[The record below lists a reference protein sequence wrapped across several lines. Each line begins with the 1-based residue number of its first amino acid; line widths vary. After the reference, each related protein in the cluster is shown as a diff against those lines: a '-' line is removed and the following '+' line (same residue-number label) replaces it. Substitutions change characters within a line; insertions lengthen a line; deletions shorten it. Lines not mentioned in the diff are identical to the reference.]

1 MFQLQKIGSS
11 FAESLADCI
20 KARESH
26 LLENDIFLAAVWVD
40 SRSRVLL
47 EDQQRERAKNALRGV
62 YQRLQKPTD
71 SQLVDVN
78 QNNTSNSRLQT
89 SASEL
94 DFQAYMD
101 SLDQP
106 AETVQPQNDFDS
118 ALKEIEKL
126 GRVKMTNVF
135 DIISQYPAVIQ
146 DAAIAVSCLPTTQ
159 VSVERLFS
167 QLKLVMRDNRARMGE
182 DLTDAILFLRM
193 NKCV

>member
-1 MFQLQKIGSS
+1 M
-11 FAESLADCI
+11 
-20 KARESH
+20 
-26 LLENDIFLAAVWVD
+26 
-40 SRSRVLL
+40 LL

-126 GRVKMTNVF
+126 GRVKMNNVF